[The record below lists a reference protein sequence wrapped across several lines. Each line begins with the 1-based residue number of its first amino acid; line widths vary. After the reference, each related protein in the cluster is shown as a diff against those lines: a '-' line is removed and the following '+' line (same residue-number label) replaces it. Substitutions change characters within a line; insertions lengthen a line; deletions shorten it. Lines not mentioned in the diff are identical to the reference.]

1 MLLCVT
7 LSLTPQKEDNALYTY
22 VARDVSALFI
32 CRQRGLRAFLTCSE
46 KNRSARFV
54 RKKFARKKPLSGKF
68 EVFGPLERTHVHFL
82 LCPNAQLCASIAMMT
97 DGDGDI

>member
-32 CRQRGLRAFLTCSE
+32 CRERGLRAFFDVSRKKWIRALRPE
-46 KNRSARFV
+46 KN
-54 RKKFARKKPLSGKF
+54 
-68 EVFGPLERTHVHFL
+68 
-82 LCPNAQLCASIAMMT
+82 CA
-97 DGDGDI
+97 